1 MEKDI
6 QLVGF
11 RVGRE
16 AYGVPIAMVR
26 EIVRAVEI
34 TPVPDAPAHVEGVVN
49 LRGRIVPV
57 IDLRKRFHETEIV
70 AGKKN
75 RILVVEVAPAAG
87 NGTALSAGRSG
98 VAGNGNGG
106 RVAGLLVDAASEV
119 LKLPRSAIE
128 PPPEVLQENGLD
140 YITGLGKREGRL
152 IVLVDLEKLMQRG
165 ELRSL
170 SEVREA
176 QPEAAAVHTPPDTT
190 PALAGNQQKGNGFQH
205 GHS

>member
-1 MEKDI
+1 MAMEKDI

-11 RVGRE
+11 RVGGE

-26 EIVRAVEI
+26 EIVRSLEI

-57 IDLRKRFHETEIV
+57 IDLRKRFHEAQIV

-75 RILVVEVAPAAG
+75 RILVVEVA
-87 NGTALSAGRSG
+87 
-98 VAGNGNGG
+98 G

-119 LKLPRSAIE
+119 LKMPPSSVE
-128 PPPEVLQENGLD
+128 PPPEVLQADGLD
-140 YITGLGKREGRL
+140 YITGLGKRNGKL

-165 ELRSL
+165 ELRGL
-170 SEVREA
+170 SEVAEVQPA
-176 QPEAAAVHTPPDTT
+176 NGASLTPPEAT
-190 PALAGNQQKGNGFQH
+190 PALAANPQKGNGLQYGQH
-205 GHS
+205 